1 LIEPHHLGADRLQ
14 RSAERDSSH
23 LVPIGVDVAVT
34 NSTARHR
41 GTDHD
46 EFLVTWIGALRSVPI
61 LANERARAEAKLIA
75 RL

>member
-1 LIEPHHLGADRLQ
+1 
-14 RSAERDSSH
+14 
-23 LVPIGVDVAVT
+23 VT

-61 LANERARAEAKLIA
+61 HANERARAEAKLIA